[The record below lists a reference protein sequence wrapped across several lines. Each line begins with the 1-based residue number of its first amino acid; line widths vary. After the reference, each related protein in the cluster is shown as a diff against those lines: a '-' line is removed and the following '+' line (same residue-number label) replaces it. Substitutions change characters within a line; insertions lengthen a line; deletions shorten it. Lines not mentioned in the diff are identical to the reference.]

1 MAASNKSKSNSARLD
16 SKRVLEF
23 VKKHKKFSTE
33 QVQDAFKVRFLQA
46 VAAIN
51 ILIIKEVVER
61 GTAPSESNPDQS
73 SRWVYIG

>member
-1 MAASNKSKSNSARLD
+1 MASKKSKSGNGERLD

-23 VKKHKKFSTE
+23 ARKHKKFSTE
-33 QVQDAFKVRFLQA
+33 QVQNAFKVRFLQA

-61 GTAPSESNPDQS
+61 GEAPSSGAPDQS
-73 SRWVYIG
+73 SRWVYTG

>member
-1 MAASNKSKSNSARLD
+1 MAAKKSGTSGRLD
-16 SKRVLEF
+16 SRRVLEY

-33 QVQDAFKVRFLQA
+33 QVQNAFKVRFLQA

-61 GTAPSESNPDQS
+61 GKAPSESNPDQS
-73 SRWVYIG
+73 SRWVYTG